1 MFRVVDATRE
11 IYKKSENFDEKII
24 LILSALNSNAF
35 EFDCIL
41 LVRLLLAADLLMED
55 SKKRM
60 FALRYFFLLQNDF
73 NYFNFSLNSPIR

>member
-1 MFRVVDATRE
+1 MFRVVGATRE

-41 LVRLLLAADLLMED
+41 LALLLVAADLLMED
-55 SKKRM
+55 RKKRM
-60 FALRYFFLLQNDF
+60 FALRYFFNCKMIFIMLSIFL
-73 NYFNFSLNSPIR
+73 